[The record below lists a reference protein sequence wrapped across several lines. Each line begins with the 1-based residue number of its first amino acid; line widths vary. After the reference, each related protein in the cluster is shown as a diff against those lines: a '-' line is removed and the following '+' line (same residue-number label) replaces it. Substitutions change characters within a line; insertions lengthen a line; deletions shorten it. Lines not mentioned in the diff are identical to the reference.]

1 MHLHDAAISSVDDA
15 EIEEE
20 AEGDAEDEVDIE
32 DKAPFTR
39 TRHEHATVSWQ
50 VCDSSSAMHHVAACT
65 AWLEKVRSLGG
76 EAPCH
81 AQLPRRSDA
90 WPYFCVSVTGWFH
103 HKSPWSSC
111 SRLGLEMKPPWSS

>member
-90 WPYFCVSVTGWFH
+90 CA
-103 HKSPWSSC
+103 
-111 SRLGLEMKPPWSS
+111 LLL